1 MENKEDL
8 TEVTEE
14 TIEVVEEIIKAR
26 MRNVKITLSS
36 EISKNSNN

>member
-36 EISKNSNN
+36 EISKNTNN

>member
-1 MENKEDL
+1 VENKEDL

-36 EISKNSNN
+36 EISKNTNN